1 MVRRSGRW
9 TPLYLCY
16 WLLVLPIWWSGT
28 MRPSIRDPHQAWVSF
43 VPCDTLV
50 CYAPPSPR
58 SSLCWGL
65 YLWGF
70 YSTPWTGQSEWVMVY
85 VRWGSGDAVTRGLG
99 FPQQS
104 SNPQWVH
111 KQYATHRHIIL
122 GLRGVRVH
130 LYKLDVRCSAPRNFW
145 NGHWQHWLD
154 FWGQRWSL
162 TIQQTAVCCTVEG
175 SKDVPPP
182 TFSMGLQSPQWS
194 VSAGILLP
202 SISAAGFLPIGSPTL
217 FPQVSTQ
224 AMTCNFNLLS
234 EEIWHPTPLLS
245 LTGKNKKQKQPL
257 LTF

>member
-1 MVRRSGRW
+1 
-9 TPLYLCY
+9 
-16 WLLVLPIWWSGT
+16 
-28 MRPSIRDPHQAWVSF
+28 
-43 VPCDTLV
+43 
-50 CYAPPSPR
+50 
-58 SSLCWGL
+58 
-65 YLWGF
+65 
-70 YSTPWTGQSEWVMVY
+70 MVY
-85 VRWGSGDAVTRGLG
+85 VHWGSGDAVTRGLG

-111 KQYATHRHIIL
+111 KQYATHRYIIL

-130 LYKLDVRCSAPRNFW
+130 LYKLDIRRSGPRNFW

-154 FWGQRWSL
+154 FRGQRWSP

-194 VSAGILLP
+194 VSARILLP
-202 SISAAGFLPIGSPTL
+202 SISAARFLPMGSPTL

-245 LTGKNKKQKQPL
+245 LTGKNKNRSNLFL
-257 LTF
+257 LSKVKTQNGNINKHITETFYSVANKRHLQMLVLLLRIYIVTCYNVSNLNTLSF